1 MELFRKSVLHP
12 PKMAK
17 INKEIRKNSDLDGFL
32 QIYLPLSLSLTPRC
46 PSLSL
51 FISISLVFL
60 PASFSSLIIFLSF
73 SLTTF
78 PSSFSFFC
86 FFYATLLSFF
96 IFFIWLFRYHLIFF
110 FYFFL
115 VYLSLSSKQVL
126 ILFLFFFLINNQKI
140 LIIFKIAI
148 IKDSIDTFSVSLSFI
163 WATSC
168 LSMNNRKE
176 NKKSYWWRPLGKKN
190 KMEVG

>member
-96 IFFIWLFRYHLIFF
+96 IFFIWLSISSHFF
-110 FYFFL
+110 FLLLFS
-115 VYLSLSSKQVL
+115 LSLSVFQASSHS
-126 ILFLFFFLINNQKI
+126 FSFFFSHK
-140 LIIFKIAI
+140 
-148 IKDSIDTFSVSLSFI
+148 
-163 WATSC
+163 
-168 LSMNNRKE
+168 
-176 NKKSYWWRPLGKKN
+176 
-190 KMEVG
+190 